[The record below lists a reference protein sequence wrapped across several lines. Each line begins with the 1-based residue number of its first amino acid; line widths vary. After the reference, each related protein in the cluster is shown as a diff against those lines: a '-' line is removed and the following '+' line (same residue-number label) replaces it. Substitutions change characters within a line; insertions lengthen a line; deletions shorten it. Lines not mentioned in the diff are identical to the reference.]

1 MKKIIIFMFF
11 ISPFIKAQT
20 YDVTS
25 TDQYGNKSK
34 TTVKVDEKKSGLE
47 YKEKNLNQHL
57 NQQSNINK
65 SLQANA
71 INRANKASSVYDKQC
86 IASKAGFRIID
97 DSYYKFVK
105 VGQNGYE
112 SPKKMR
118 KFTLD
123 LLAEITSEE
132 KGNYVFISEKKTG
145 FKLGAP
151 PGVNTGYFPEY
162 EICFKILDDNGK
174 LIIIEQ
180 IKDVLEKEELENA
193 NSNQVEKDN
202 SIKELKKLKDLFDS
216 GILTKEEYDNAAAP
230 HKKIV
235 LGL

>member
-1 MKKIIIFMFF
+1 
-11 ISPFIKAQT
+11 
-20 YDVTS
+20 
-25 TDQYGNKSK
+25 
-34 TTVKVDEKKSGLE
+34 
-47 YKEKNLNQHL
+47 
-57 NQQSNINK
+57 
-65 SLQANA
+65 
-71 INRANKASSVYDKQC
+71 
-86 IASKAGFRIID
+86 
-97 DSYYKFVK
+97 
-105 VGQNGYE
+105 
-112 SPKKMR
+112 MR
-118 KFTLD
+118 KFTLG
-123 LLAEITSEE
+123 LLAEITTEE

-145 FKLGAP
+145 FKFGAP

>member
-1 MKKIIIFMFF
+1 MFF
-11 ISPFIKAQT
+11 IGQFIEAQT

-34 TTVKVDEKKSGLE
+34 STVKVDEKKSGLE
-47 YKEKNLNQHL
+47 FKEKNLNQHL

-71 INRANKASSVYDKQC
+71 TYRANKASSVYEKQC
-86 IASKAGFRIID
+86 LESKAGFRIID
-97 DSYYKFVK
+97 DSYYKYVK

-123 LLAEITSEE
+123 LITEITAEE

-162 EICFKILDDNGK
+162 EICFKILDENGK

-180 IKDVLEKEELENA
+180 IKDVIENEKIENK
-193 NSNQVEKDN
+193 NSNQIEKDN

-216 GILTKEEYDNAAAP
+216 GILTKEEYDKAAAP

>member
-1 MKKIIIFMFF
+1 MFF

-162 EICFKILDDNGK
+162 EICFKILDNNGK

-180 IKDVLEKEELENA
+180 IKEELEKEELENA
-193 NSNQVEKDN
+193 NSKQVEKDN

>member
-1 MKKIIIFMFF
+1 MFF
-11 ISPFIKAQT
+11 IGPFIKAQT

-71 INRANKASSVYDKQC
+71 TYRANKASSVFDEQC

-145 FKLGAP
+145 FKFGAP

-162 EICFKILDDNGK
+162 EICFKILNDNGK

-180 IKDVLEKEELENA
+180 IKDVLEKEELENT
-193 NSNQVEKDN
+193 NFNQIEKDN

-216 GILTKEEYDNAAAP
+216 GILTKEEYDNAAAQ

>member
-1 MKKIIIFMFF
+1 MFF
-11 ISPFIKAQT
+11 ISPFLKAQT

-71 INRANKASSVYDKQC
+71 TYRANKASSVYDKQC

-162 EICFKILDDNGK
+162 EICFKILDNNEK

>member
-1 MKKIIIFMFF
+1 MFF

-180 IKDVLEKEELENA
+180 IKDELEKEELENA

-216 GILTKEEYDNAAAP
+216 GIITKEEYDNAAAP

>member
-1 MKKIIIFMFF
+1 MFF

-57 NQQSNINK
+57 NQQSDFNK

-123 LLAEITSEE
+123 LLVEITAEE

-193 NSNQVEKDN
+193 NSIQVEKDN

>member
-1 MKKIIIFMFF
+1 MFF
-11 ISPFIKAQT
+11 IGQFVKAQT

-71 INRANKASSVYDKQC
+71 TYRANKASSVYDKQC

-97 DSYYKFVK
+97 DSCYKFVK

-145 FKLGAP
+145 FKFGAP